1 MERAP
6 EVQQSDPYGVGQT
19 LLKSRCS
26 ESGGIPSSV
35 DIMPKSSYKGLD
47 SPTQQSTKSVKGP
60 YRVSKKQSS
69 HPSSFS
75 TMSNKTYNI
84 SGGSTAGK
92 YVSERAA
99 TESQRGSQY
108 QVGPLL
114 RVKLTHVDKCL
125 SDQRLGSSKVLPLD
139 PTTLVSTRCP
149 QYSEGT
155 ATPSGCS
162 NLADDAAMGDRVGKE
177 PTMERG
183 CGLLYVLVWKEVMHG
198 TLYNE

>member
-1 MERAP
+1 
-6 EVQQSDPYGVGQT
+6 
-19 LLKSRCS
+19 
-26 ESGGIPSSV
+26 
-35 DIMPKSSYKGLD
+35 MPKSSYKGLD

-108 QVGPLL
+108 QTNG
-114 RVKLTHVDKCL
+114 
-125 SDQRLGSSKVLPLD
+125 SDRPKFYHSIQRPWSAPAVLNTQKAPRRQADARISPMMQRWATESARNQPWNGVAGYYTSS
-139 PTTLVSTRCP
+139 
-149 QYSEGT
+149 
-155 ATPSGCS
+155 SG
-162 NLADDAAMGDRVGKE
+162 K
-177 PTMERG
+177 
-183 CGLLYVLVWKEVMHG
+183 K
-198 TLYNE
+198 